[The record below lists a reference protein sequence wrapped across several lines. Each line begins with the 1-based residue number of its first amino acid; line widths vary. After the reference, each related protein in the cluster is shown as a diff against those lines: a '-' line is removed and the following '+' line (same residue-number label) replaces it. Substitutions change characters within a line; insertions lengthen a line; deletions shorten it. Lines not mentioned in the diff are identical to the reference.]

1 MVFAKVAIIDNM
13 MQAGNGKKRGAS
25 TTALLLSA
33 TVGALALPSAVLA
46 VSSGLASEQLLE
58 SPQATGRNFVPTSV
72 DPRLARSITVRALSK
87 GQLFRFTP
95 AATSSQLERSVTVAV
110 RVDVGH
116 ASAYGGRPGLAS
128 GDAESGASLLR
139 LAPNGYSLGVSR
151 GYKSFAQNLGIA
163 AEKVDMPDLA
173 SYKPGGSAKGDPSR
187 FSPRIAL
194 DEKQKPGSAPRTFEG
209 EAEQTV
215 DLGGSYRLTRN
226 LNVTAGVRYSSERD
240 RLVPLTDGRQ
250 DSQAVYVGTQFRF

>member
-1 MVFAKVAIIDNM
+1 MAAMSGAVAT
-13 MQAGNGKKRGAS
+13 GKGKKRGGGA
-25 TTALLLSA
+25 TALLLSG
-33 TVGALALPSAVLA
+33 TVSALALPSAVLA
-46 VSSGLASEQLLE
+46 VSSGLEQQKVFELPQSAE
-58 SPQATGRNFVPTSV
+58 SSFIPASV
-72 DPRLARSITVRALSK
+72 DPRLARSITVRTLSK

-95 AATSSQLERSVTVAV
+95 AATPSQSDRSVTVAV
-110 RVDVGH
+110 RVDARN
-116 ASAYGGRPGLAS
+116 ASAFGQRPQLVANDAS
-128 GDAESGASLLR
+128 GGPSLLR

-151 GYKSFAQNLGIA
+151 GYKSFAQNLGISG
-163 AEKVDMPDLA
+163 EKIDIPDLA
-173 SYKPGGSAKGDPSR
+173 SYRPGTSAKGDPAR

-209 EAEQTV
+209 QAEQTV
-215 DLGGSYRLTRN
+215 DVGGSYRLTRN